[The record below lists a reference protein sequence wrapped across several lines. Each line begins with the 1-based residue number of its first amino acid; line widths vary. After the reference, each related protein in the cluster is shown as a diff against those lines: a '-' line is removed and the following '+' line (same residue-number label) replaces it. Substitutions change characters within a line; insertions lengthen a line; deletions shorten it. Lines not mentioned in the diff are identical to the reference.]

1 MTEQYRKAL
10 TMVSTFESLEA
21 ELVHL
26 TTEKEKLEKI
36 LQPLLTKQRE
46 IESKLYCLPTRLNKM
61 GPSYYRAKEIITQ
74 TRNAEKDREELILYA
89 LKCYE
94 YLNKNMTTDMVLS
107 KFEGS
112 YDYDDEMNLL
122 IDFINDNVNNIID
135 ENYNIDLPSFSE
147 LKTSYSYET
156 IVAVTHL
163 HIICN
168 FPSFTFTLNSN
179 YGTHYWGIWQNNVPE
194 SLGYNGLM
202 DDIPEENS
210 YGCEKNPF
218 YKVYINNN
226 EVDDTDYIDD
236 CLAMDNKY
244 GINVELES
252 NVNEEDRNF
261 MYICRADSQYVY
273 A

>member
-10 TMVSTFESLEA
+10 TRVSTFESLEA
-21 ELVHL
+21 ELMHL
-26 TTEKEKLEKI
+26 TVEKEKLEKI
-36 LQPLLTKQRE
+36 LEPLLSRQRQ
-46 IESKLYCLPTRLNKM
+46 IESKLRGLPQRVNKM
-61 GPSYYRAKEIITQ
+61 SPSYYMAKGIIAQTQ
-74 TRNAEKDREELILYA
+74 KAEKDREELILYA

-94 YLNKNMTTDMVLS
+94 YLNKNMTEMVLS

-112 YDYDDEMNLL
+112 YDYADEMNLL
-122 IDFINDNVNNIID
+122 IDFINDNVNDN
-135 ENYNIDLPSFSE
+135 LPIFSE

-156 IVAVTHL
+156 IVAVTHW
-163 HIICN
+163 HIVSN
-168 FPSFTFTLNSN
+168 FPRFTFTLNSN
-179 YGTHYWGIWQNNVPE
+179 YGTHYWGIWQYNVPE

-202 DDIPEENS
+202 DDMPKENS
-210 YGCEKNPF
+210 YGCEKDPF

-226 EVDDTDYIDD
+226 EVDNDTDYIDD

-261 MYICRADSQYVY
+261 MLICRADSQYVY